1 MSYDIYLCDHVT
13 HETLEVDDTHFV
25 AGGTRSI
32 GGTKELWLNVTY
44 NYGHFYYR
52 PEVFGDGGIRSIYG
66 KTGAESIPMLEKAI
80 SALGNDVDDSDYWHA
95 TEGTPNALCMVC
107 WRLQRCGLT
116 ACGTE
121 IEGRKGDES

>member
-1 MSYDIYLCDHVT
+1 MSYDISLCDPVT

-32 GGTKELWLNVTY
+32 GGTKELWLNITY
-44 NYGHFYYR
+44 NYGKHFR
-52 PEVFGDGGIRSIYG
+52 RDDVLGSKGIRSIYG

-80 SALGNDVDDSDYWHA
+80 SALNDDVDDSDYWPQRA
-95 TEGTPNALCMVC
+95 TPNAPCTVC

-116 ACGTE
+116 VYGTE
-121 IEGRKGDES
+121 IEGRKGNADI